1 MKIFLSSLHLVSET
15 NQGHHL
21 HPIYRDPCLE
31 NVPEQAPNLLIQLT
45 DQTDS
50 VETSD
55 YTVPEKTFVE
65 S

>member
-21 HPIYRDPCLE
+21 HPIYRDLCLE
-31 NVPEQAPNLLIQLT
+31 KFPEPAPNLLIQLT

-55 YTVPEKTFVE
+55 YTVPEKPFVE